1 MADTEMI
8 IQSIIDE
15 LENKSYN
22 AENKTEDKEKIG
34 CEDLPLPGYMSQ
46 SASGMDLYAA
56 VENQTVVEK
65 NEIKLI
71 PTGIFIALPYGYEA
85 QVRPRS
91 GLALK
96 HGITIVNSPGTI
108 DSDYRG
114 EIGIIL
120 CNQGKDK
127 FLVER
132 GMRIAQ
138 LVVQPVIHAELE
150 EVMELED
157 THRGE
162 GGFGHTGH

>member
-1 MADTEMI
+1 MHEI
-8 IQSIIDE
+8 KLKI
-15 LENKSYN
+15 KR
-22 AENKTEDKEKIG
+22 KEG
-34 CEDLPLPGYMSQ
+34 CEDLPLPRYMSQ
-46 SASGMDLYAA
+46 AASGMDLYAA
-56 VENQTVVEK
+56 VDNQIK
-65 NEIKLI
+65 LKKDEIKLI
-71 PTGIFIALPYGYEA
+71 STGLFIAVPFGYEA

-96 HGITIVNSPGTI
+96 YGITLVNSPGTI

-120 CNQGKDK
+120 CNMGDQE
-127 FLVER
+127 FVIER

-138 LVVQPVIHAELE
+138 LVIQPVVRAELE
-150 EVMELED
+150 EVEELEE

>member
-1 MADTEMI
+1 
-8 IQSIIDE
+8 
-15 LENKSYN
+15 
-22 AENKTEDKEKIG
+22 
-34 CEDLPLPGYMSQ
+34 MSPA
-46 SASGMDLYAA
+46 ASGMDLYAA
-56 VENQTVVEK
+56 VENKTVVER
-65 NEIKLI
+65 NEIALI
-71 PTGIFIALPYGYEA
+71 PTGIFIALPNGYEA

-127 FLVER
+127 FAVER

-150 EVMELED
+150 EVVELEE

>member
-1 MADTEMI
+1 M
-8 IQSIIDE
+8 Q
-15 LENKSYN
+15 
-22 AENKTEDKEKIG
+22 KIKLKIKKKKG
-34 CEDLPLPGYMSQ
+34 CDDLPLPSYMSQ

-56 VENQTVVEK
+56 VENQTIVKK
-65 NEIKLI
+65 NEIRLI
-71 PTGIFIALPYGYEA
+71 PTGIYISLPFGFEA

-96 HGITIVNSPGTI
+96 YGITLINSPGTI

-120 CNQGKDK
+120 GNQGKED
-127 FLVER
+127 FIVER

-138 LVVQPVIHAELE
+138 LVVQPVVHAELE
-150 EVMELED
+150 EVAELDD

>member
-1 MADTEMI
+1 
-8 IQSIIDE
+8 
-15 LENKSYN
+15 
-22 AENKTEDKEKIG
+22 
-34 CEDLPLPGYMSQ
+34 MSQ
-46 SASGMDLYAA
+46 AASGMDLYAA
-56 VENQTVVEK
+56 VENQTAVEK
-65 NEIKLI
+65 KEVILI
-71 PTGIFIALPYGYEA
+71 PTGIFIALPHGYEA

-114 EIGIIL
+114 EIGIII

-127 FLVER
+127 FVVER

-138 LVVQPVIHAELE
+138 LVIQPVIHAELE
-150 EVMELED
+150 EVAELEE
-157 THRGE
+157 THRGD

>member
-1 MADTEMI
+1 
-8 IQSIIDE
+8 
-15 LENKSYN
+15 
-22 AENKTEDKEKIG
+22 
-34 CEDLPLPGYMSQ
+34 
-46 SASGMDLYAA
+46 MDLYAA
-56 VENQTVVEK
+56 VEDQTVVGR
-65 NEIKLI
+65 NEIILI
-71 PTGIFIALPYGYEA
+71 PTGIFIALPLGYEA

-120 CNQGKDK
+120 CNQGKDE
-127 FLVER
+127 FVVER

-150 EVMELED
+150 EVAELEE

>member
-1 MADTEMI
+1 
-8 IQSIIDE
+8 
-15 LENKSYN
+15 
-22 AENKTEDKEKIG
+22 
-34 CEDLPLPGYMSQ
+34 MSPA
-46 SASGMDLYAA
+46 ASGMDLYAA
-56 VENQTVVEK
+56 VENQTVVER
-65 NEIKLI
+65 NEIILI
-71 PTGIFIALPYGYEA
+71 PTGIFIALPHGYEA

-127 FLVER
+127 FVVER

-150 EVMELED
+150 EVEELEE

>member
-1 MADTEMI
+1 
-8 IQSIIDE
+8 
-15 LENKSYN
+15 
-22 AENKTEDKEKIG
+22 
-34 CEDLPLPGYMSQ
+34 MSPT
-46 SASGMDLYAA
+46 ASGMDLYAA
-56 VENQTVVEK
+56 VENQTTVER
-65 NEIKLI
+65 NEIILI
-71 PTGIFIALPYGYEA
+71 PSGIFIALPHGYEA

-127 FLVER
+127 FVVER

-150 EVMELED
+150 EVAELED
-157 THRGE
+157 THRGD

>member
-1 MADTEMI
+1 
-8 IQSIIDE
+8 
-15 LENKSYN
+15 
-22 AENKTEDKEKIG
+22 
-34 CEDLPLPGYMSQ
+34 MSPA
-46 SASGMDLYAA
+46 ASGMDLYAA
-56 VENQTVVEK
+56 VENQTVVERNK
-65 NEIKLI
+65 IILI
-71 PTGIFIALPYGYEA
+71 PTGIFIALPHGYEA

-127 FLVER
+127 FVVER

-150 EVMELED
+150 EVKELED
-157 THRGE
+157 THRGD

>member
-1 MADTEMI
+1 MNWRISLIMQKI
-8 IQSIIDE
+8 KLKI
-15 LENKSYN
+15 KR
-22 AENKTEDKEKIG
+22 KTG

-46 SASGMDLYAA
+46 AASGMDLYAA
-56 VENQTVVEK
+56 VENQTVIEK

-71 PTGIFIALPYGYEA
+71 PAGIFIALPYGYEA

-114 EIGIIL
+114 EIAIIL

-127 FLVER
+127 FLIER

>member
-1 MADTEMI
+1 
-8 IQSIIDE
+8 
-15 LENKSYN
+15 
-22 AENKTEDKEKIG
+22 
-34 CEDLPLPGYMSQ
+34 MSPA
-46 SASGMDLYAA
+46 ASGMDLYAA
-56 VENQTVVEK
+56 VENKTVVER
-65 NEIKLI
+65 NEIILI
-71 PTGIFIALPYGYEA
+71 PTGIFIALPHGYEA

-120 CNQGKDK
+120 CNQGKDR
-127 FLVER
+127 FVVER

-138 LVVQPVIHAELE
+138 LVLQPVIHAELE
-150 EVMELED
+150 EVSELEE

>member
-1 MADTEMI
+1 
-8 IQSIIDE
+8 
-15 LENKSYN
+15 
-22 AENKTEDKEKIG
+22 
-34 CEDLPLPGYMSQ
+34 MSKA
-46 SASGMDLYAA
+46 ASGMDLYAA
-56 VENQTVVEK
+56 VENQTVVER
-65 NEIKLI
+65 NEIILI
-71 PTGIFIALPYGYEA
+71 PTGIFIALPHGYEA

-96 HGITIVNSPGTI
+96 HGITIVNSPGTV

-127 FLVER
+127 FVIER

-150 EVMELED
+150 EVKELED
-157 THRGE
+157 THRGD

>member
-1 MADTEMI
+1 
-8 IQSIIDE
+8 
-15 LENKSYN
+15 
-22 AENKTEDKEKIG
+22 
-34 CEDLPLPGYMSQ
+34 MSPA
-46 SASGMDLYAA
+46 ASGMDLYAA
-56 VENQTVVEK
+56 VENQTVVER
-65 NEIKLI
+65 NEIILI
-71 PTGIFIALPYGYEA
+71 PTGIFIALPHGYEA

-127 FLVER
+127 FVVER

-150 EVMELED
+150 EVKELED
-157 THRGE
+157 THRGD

>member
-1 MADTEMI
+1 
-8 IQSIIDE
+8 
-15 LENKSYN
+15 
-22 AENKTEDKEKIG
+22 
-34 CEDLPLPGYMSQ
+34 MSPA
-46 SASGMDLYAA
+46 ASGMDLYAA
-56 VENQTVVEK
+56 VDDQTVVER
-65 NEIKLI
+65 NEIILI
-71 PTGIFIALPYGYEA
+71 PTGIFIALPHGYEA

-114 EIGIIL
+114 EIGIIF

-127 FLVER
+127 FVVER

-150 EVMELED
+150 EVAELDD